1 VKDIRDKA
9 IAIQV
14 YARQAQNVEM
24 ERLAW
29 DRGCRHGIYPAIT
42 LSPTCRLSPG
52 STCHTQF

>member
-24 ERLAW
+24 EREACDIRLRAERKLGVAAQPPCELA
-29 DRGCRHGIYPAIT
+29 
-42 LSPTCRLSPG
+42 
-52 STCHTQF
+52 